1 MQVIEYE
8 SLVDENQR
16 IQLKEKQSHP
26 VKEPFTTIANVK
38 EFFEEEYKIL
48 EKADEYVYLVALNA
62 ANRPIGVF
70 EISHGSQT
78 QSLFNVREIC
88 SRVLILGAVGFLVVH
103 NHPSGDTTPSE
114 SDLKATGILKSA
126 CEILGLIMLDHI
138 IIGSEGCYSMNSN
151 GILD

>member
-1 MQVIEYE
+1 MQVMEYE
-8 SLVDENQR
+8 SLVDGNQR

-26 VKEPFTTIANVK
+26 VKEPFTSIKNVK

-126 CEILGLIMLDHI
+126 CGILGLIMLDHI